1 MNLAE
6 VLVASLVFVSAGASS
21 LKVWGGSAAS
31 SQSAQLQEQWL
42 LQIDADLQRSEG
54 TLRQAAAARGPL
66 ESCDA
71 AVAFMQQA
79 VVEEAR
85 PNPGVGLPAAVA
97 RQVLPQRLQLGGT
110 PVAVL
115 VLRYGLTTPGADS
128 RLQRERLLAPQ
139 AYGLCGG
146 STDLA
151 QQPVAA
157 GIPGMI
163 PGVTP

>member
-1 MNLAE
+1 MNLVE
-6 VLVASLVFVSAGASS
+6 VLVAALVFAIAGGSS
-21 LKVWGGSAAS
+21 LLVWGGSATS

-54 TLRQAAAARGPL
+54 TLRNAAAARGPL

-79 VVEEAR
+79 VVGEAR
-85 PNPGVGLPAAVA
+85 PNHGVGLPAAVA
-97 RQVLPQRLQLGGT
+97 RQVLLQRLQLDGT
-110 PVAVL
+110 QVAVL
-115 VLRYGLTTPGADS
+115 VLRYGLTTAGAGP

-139 AYGLCGG
+139 AYGLCGA
-146 STDLA
+146 STELV
-151 QQPVAA
+151 QHPV
-157 GIPGMI
+157 PEGMPPII

>member
-54 TLRQAAAARGPL
+54 MLRHAAAARGPL
-66 ESCDA
+66 ETCDA
-71 AVAFMQQA
+71 AVAFMHQ
-79 VVEEAR
+79 VVVGEVR
-85 PNPGVGLPAAVA
+85 PSPSVGLPAAVA
-97 RQVLPQRLQLGGT
+97 RQVLLQRLQLDGT

-115 VLRYGLTTPGADS
+115 VLRYGLTTAGAGPL
-128 RLQRERLLAPQ
+128 LQRERLLAPQ

-157 GIPGMI
+157 GIPG
-163 PGVTP
+163 VTP

>member
-1 MNLAE
+1 MNLVE
-6 VLVASLVFVSAGASS
+6 VLVAALVFAVAGGSS
-21 LKVWGGSAAS
+21 LRVWGGSAAS

-54 TLRQAAAARGPL
+54 TLRNVAAARGPL

-71 AVAFMQQA
+71 AVAFMHQ
-79 VVEEAR
+79 VVVGEAR
-85 PNPGVGLPAAVA
+85 PNPQVGWPAAVA
-97 RQVLPQRLQLGGT
+97 RQVLLQRLQLDGT

-115 VLRYGLTTPGADS
+115 VLRYGLTTPGAGP

-151 QQPVAA
+151 QQPAV
-157 GIPGMI
+157 GG
-163 PGVTP
+163 TP

>member
-1 MNLAE
+1 MNLVE
-6 VLVASLVFVSAGASS
+6 VLVAALVFAIAGGSS
-21 LKVWGGSAAS
+21 LRVWGGSAAS

-54 TLRQAAAARGPL
+54 TLRHAAAARGPL

-79 VVEEAR
+79 VVGEAR
-85 PNPGVGLPAAVA
+85 ANPQVGLPAAVA
-97 RQVLPQRLQLGGT
+97 RQVLPQRLQLDDT

-115 VLRYGLTTPGADS
+115 VLRYGLTTPGAGP

-139 AYGLCGG
+139 AYGLCGA

-151 QQPVAA
+151 QQPVPE
-157 GIPGMI
+157 GMPGLI

>member
-6 VLVASLVFVSAGASS
+6 VLVAALVFAIAASS
-21 LKVWGGSAAS
+21 SLRVWGGSAAS
-31 SQSAQLQEQWL
+31 SQTAQLQEQWL

-66 ESCDA
+66 ASCDA

-79 VVEEAR
+79 VIEEALA
-85 PNPGVGLPAAVA
+85 NPGVGLPEGVA
-97 RQVLPQRLQLGGT
+97 RQVLPQRLELDGSS
-110 PVAVL
+110 VVVL
-115 VLRYGLTTPGADS
+115 VLRYGLKTAGADS

-139 AYGLCGG
+139 AYGLCGP

-151 QQPVAA
+151 QTSVAGA
-157 GIPGMI
+157 
-163 PGVTP
+163 TS

>member
-21 LKVWGGSAAS
+21 LRVWGGSAAS

-79 VVEEAR
+79 VVEGAR

-151 QQPVAA
+151 QQSVAA
-157 GIPGMI
+157 GIAE
-163 PGVTP
+163 VTP

>member
-6 VLVASLVFVSAGASS
+6 VLVASLVFVGAGASS
-21 LKVWGGSAAS
+21 LRVWGGSAAS

-79 VVEEAR
+79 VIEESLA
-85 PNPGVGLPAAVA
+85 NPQVGLPAGVV
-97 RQVLPQRLQLGGT
+97 RQVLPQRLQLDGA
-110 PVAVL
+110 PVPVL

-139 AYGLCGG
+139 AHGLCGA

-151 QQPVAA
+151 QQSVAA
-157 GIPGMI
+157 GIPE
-163 PGVTP
+163 VTP